1 MCCRPRNEAVK
12 KQKNKKTENQP
23 AYGGRILNSARK
35 LFSEEVK
42 VRVSKFGYW
51 ISGYAVCLGGFVLA
65 AVLSLGVGGCGE
77 GWTGGY
83 SNEWLYPDDVS
94 SVYVEMFDNRTLRR
108 GHEYNLTDAIGKRI
122 EAQTPYKI
130 VSDRS
135 RADTVISGQISSIG
149 QAVLTGERKTGS
161 PLERQFGIS
170 AVVDWKNLKTGE
182 ILVDNR
188 RVSAS
193 VSFSTFQEQGEAY
206 ASAVAT
212 NRLAERIVEMMQKA
226 W

>member
-1 MCCRPRNEAVK
+1 M
-12 KQKNKKTENQP
+12 
-23 AYGGRILNSARK
+23 
-35 LFSEEVK
+35 K

-51 ISGYAVCLGGFVLA
+51 ISGYAAVFVLA
-65 AVLSLGVGGCGE
+65 AVLSLGIGGCGE
-77 GWTGGY
+77 GWTSGY

-135 RADTVISGQISSIG
+135 RADTVLSGQISSIG
-149 QAVLTGERKTGS
+149 QAILTGERQTGR
-161 PLERQFGIS
+161 PLERQFEIS
-170 AVVDWKNLKTGE
+170 AVVNWKNLKTGE

-193 VSFSTFQEQGEAY
+193 MSFSTFQEQEEAY

-212 NRLAERIVEMMQKA
+212 NRLAERIVEMMQKV